1 MKFKKLLVFC
11 VGILLSLQ
19 LFADEGMFALY
30 EIENLNQNKL
40 KQMGLELSLKDLRD
54 VTSKAVVSLGGGTGS
69 FVSNKGLIITNHHV
83 AYRAI
88 QINSNEKHDYIE
100 NGFLAKTLKEEL
112 PARGYYADI
121 ILSMEDVTSKINS
134 VVNNKMTD
142 EERSKAIENII
153 KKIETETEKSNPG
166 IRASISGM
174 YGGST
179 FILFKKIRLTDI
191 RLVYAP
197 PASIGEF
204 GGDIDNFE
212 WPRHTGDFSFLRAY
226 VGKDGK
232 PASYSKDNIPYTPK
246 EFLKIS
252 IKPLKEGDFSFIIGF
267 PGSTNRYMTA
277 EQIKYSV
284 DQKIPLRIGLFKD
297 VLSVLDEIGKT
308 SKENHIRVA
317 GISKGLNN
325 SLKYYQGVQNGLKRD
340 RVKEIFAKRDIQIA
354 KWIENNKEMEK
365 YKNTITDINKINK
378 EVEKI
383 DTQAT
388 ILGYASYLTSLV
400 SAGGTISRWAE
411 EKTKP
416 DLERDPQFM
425 NRNINRIKSRL
436 ANLQI
441 NLLIEKDKKLLKY
454 FLNKLAQLPTEKR
467 GTTFNKYFKGPDFK
481 KEIDE
486 FVDTAYAKTKLGDKK
501 TRLKYF
507 EMSKE
512 ELAKANDPLLTF
524 SGEIA
529 FEIKNLRENTR
540 ALSGAMLRL
549 KPQVIKL
556 LHTYLNNELYPDAN
570 STIRLTY
577 GKITGYCPDESTTY
591 FPFTTLKGVI
601 AKERGEEPF
610 NNPEKLIELY
620 KSGAYKQYGDSYLKG
635 QLAVNFLTDN
645 DTTGGNSGSPTMNG
659 KGELIGLLFDGNFES
674 ISADYYF
681 NPALTRSIVVDS
693 RYIIFILDKFSNAQ
707 NLLNEITL
715 VK

>member
-1 MKFKKLLVFC
+1 MKLKKLLVFC
-11 VGILLSLQ
+11 IGILFSLQ

-40 KQMGLELSLKDLRD
+40 QKMGLELSLKDLRD
-54 VTSKAVVSLGGGTGS
+54 ITSKAVVSLGGGTGS
-69 FVSNKGLIITNHHV
+69 FVSEKGLIITNHHV

-88 QINSNEKHDYIE
+88 QINSNEKNNYIE
-100 NGFLAKTLKEEL
+100 NGFYAKTLKEEL

-121 ILSMEDVTSKINS
+121 ILSMEDVTKKVNS
-134 VVNNKMTD
+134 VLNNKMTD
-142 EERSKAIENII
+142 EERSKAIENVI
-153 KKIETETEKSNPG
+153 KKIESETEKANPG

-277 EQIKYSV
+277 EQIKYVV
-284 DQKIPLRIGLFKD
+284 DKKIPLRISLFKD
-297 VLSVLDEIGKT
+297 VLSILDEIGKT
-308 SKENHIRVA
+308 SKENYIRVA

-340 RVKEIFAKRDIQIA
+340 RVKEVFAKRDEEIA
-354 KWIENNKEMEK
+354 KWIADNKEMEK
-365 YKNTITDINKINK
+365 YKDTIADINEINK
-378 EVEKI
+378 KIEKI
-383 DTQAT
+383 EGKET
-388 ILGYASYLTSLV
+388 ILGYGSYLVSLM
-400 SAGGTISRWAE
+400 SAGGIISRWAE
-411 EKTKP
+411 EKSKP

-425 NRNINRIKSRL
+425 NRNIKRIKSML
-436 ANLQI
+436 NNLQI
-441 NLLIEKDKKLLKY
+441 NLVIEKDKKLLKY
-454 FLNKLAQLPTEKR
+454 FLNKLAEFPKEER
-467 GTTFNKYFKGPDFK
+467 GKTFNKYFKGPNLK
-481 KEIDE
+481 EEIDK
-486 FVDTAYAKTKLGDKK
+486 FVEKAYSETKLNDKD

-507 EMSKE
+507 EMTKE
-512 ELAKANDPLLTF
+512 ELAKVNDPLLTF
-524 SGEIA
+524 AGEIA
-529 FEIKNLRENTR
+529 LEMKNLRESTR

-549 KPQVIKL
+549 KPQLITL
-556 LHTYLNNELYPDAN
+556 LHTYLKNELYPDAN

-591 FPFTTLKGVI
+591 FPFTTFKGVI

-610 NNPEKLIELY
+610 KNPEKLIELY

-635 QLAVNFLTDN
+635 QLSVNFLTDN

-681 NPALTRSIVVDS
+681 NPGLTRSIVVDS

-715 VK
+715 IK